1 MAAQKPLSP
10 CPALQRAARLPF
22 PRLPSDLVQDLAAF
36 AAPLRP
42 SPTAK
47 LLKALRF
54 SYPKDLEVCGRW
66 HPHNLHVQGEG
77 LTRRG
82 LPVAELR
89 FYLQNFTG
97 YPDPWTEDY
106 IPGAPLSLNNERWRG
121 RRAYVNSGWIDIP
134 P

>member
-1 MAAQKPLSP
+1 MANRPLSP
-10 CPALQRAARLPF
+10 CPALQRAARQPF
-22 PRLPSDLVQDLAAF
+22 PQLPSDVVEALAQF

-47 LLKALRF
+47 LLKSLRF
-54 SYPKDLEVCGRW
+54 SYAKDSWECGRW
-66 HPHNLHVQGEG
+66 HPRNLHVQGQG

-82 LPVAELR
+82 SPVPELR
-89 FYLQNFTG
+89 FYLQNFEP

-106 IPGAPLSLNNERWRG
+106 MPGAPLSLNNERWRG

-134 P
+134 